1 MCLPPL
7 AAVTGGTMSSTE
19 ACNVLQCW
27 NEIESVCGT
36 YLRHLVAA
44 YLMVCRNISAEV
56 STNRLRAAS
65 VEVMAPPP
73 PPPVMW

>member
-1 MCLPPL
+1 
-7 AAVTGGTMSSTE
+7 MSSSE